1 MSFAILGSI
10 VLCLLLIFKKLK
22 NNLATF
28 IFIVG
33 FGTRCAMAFS
43 PTIFAST
50 NRTFVFMEF
59 AMIICTL
66 LLIQEY
72 MKKDDKQQRKVQN
85 KLVAITKIAGVLQYL
100 NVLFF
105 IMITQLV

>member
-1 MSFAILGSI
+1 
-10 VLCLLLIFKKLK
+10 
-22 NNLATF
+22 
-28 IFIVG
+28 
-33 FGTRCAMAFS
+33 
-43 PTIFAST
+43 
-50 NRTFVFMEF
+50 
-59 AMIICTL
+59 
-66 LLIQEY
+66 